1 MTEND
6 EVYKFT
12 HSEPDGRSS
21 LLYKGA
27 RDGDWRASSIGGRVT
42 ILLAPV

>member
-1 MTEND
+1 MHNALVRFLESLGQMTEND

-27 RDGDWRASSIGGRVT
+27 RDGD
-42 ILLAPV
+42 